1 MFKLMIVDDEP
12 EIRAHIK
19 SAIAWDKLSL
29 LLVAEA
35 GDADTAMES
44 AMLFQPQIVVMDICL
59 PGQDGLSLAA
69 ELMKQDPEIQILIIS
84 GYQDF
89 SYARKAMSIGVSS
102 YLTKPVVAKE
112 VNGALH
118 RIIDTFMA
126 RKREQQKMY
135 AVNRLLEQ
143 NTPMLQQWQLESL
156 LQGDTTDA
164 EQVRQQM
171 RLLDMELAGEY
182 CTALMVCGQKSG
194 ESTLDSGFQSATAKQ
209 YLEIK
214 LQEKGFRIYS
224 YFDDEKVLNILL
236 NHSTQIPE
244 ESLERLCIVLC
255 NEFKLYFGLQ
265 LHMGIGSTA
274 ENPGGIG
281 ASAKQARIA
290 LQHSLML
297 SEECVVSWFNIKE
310 TQSAALT
317 ATPQVNRRWLP
328 RVIEC
333 VREGREKALEE
344 TVDRLLGQLHS
355 QTQMHEFGVEFLGE
369 ISRQCSELGIY
380 LWNSIDYP
388 TAVRQMFA
396 CSDVEDFKQALMQLC
411 QQMTQLLSRQD
422 SDVNRYLVVKAR
434 KYMEENYAD
443 PELSLE
449 QVSGYVGLSRSYFCS
464 LFHKIEHKTFK
475 TYLMALRI
483 SHAKQMLTSTDKK
496 IYEISCEVGCSDAAY
511 FNRIFKRI
519 TGMTPLQYRNTGG
532 QERDI

>member
-19 SAIAWDKLSL
+19 SAIDWEKLSL

-69 ELMKQDPEIQILIIS
+69 ELIKQDPEVQILIIS
-84 GYQDF
+84 GFQDF
-89 SYARKAMSIGVSS
+89 SYAQKAMSIGVSAF
-102 YLTKPVVAKE
+102 LTKPVVAKD
-112 VNGALH
+112 VNSALQ
-118 RIIDTFMA
+118 RIIDTFMM
-126 RKREQQKMY
+126 RRTEQQKMY
-135 AVNRLLEQ
+135 AVHQVLEQ
-143 NTPMLQQWQLESL
+143 NRPMLQQWQLESL
-156 LQGDTTDA
+156 LQGDTIDA
-164 EQVRQQM
+164 EQVHQQM
-171 RLLDMELAGEY
+171 RLLDMELGGEY

-194 ESTLDSGFQSATAKQ
+194 DSTLDSGFQSATVKQ

-214 LQEKGFRIYS
+214 LQEAGFHIHS
-224 YFDDEKVLNILL
+224 YFDDEKVLNCLL
-236 NHSTQIPE
+236 SHSVRIPE
-244 ESLERLCIVLC
+244 ETLDSICITLQ
-255 NEFKLYFGLQ
+255 NELMLYFGHQ

-310 TQSAALT
+310 TQNAALT

-333 VREGREKALEE
+333 IREGREKSLEE
-344 TVDRLLGQLHS
+344 TVDQLLGQLHT
-355 QTQMHEFGVEFLGE
+355 QTQLREFGVEFLGE

-388 TAVRQMFA
+388 TAVRQLFA
-396 CSDVEDFKQALMQLC
+396 GVDAEEFKQSLMQLC
-411 QQMTQLLSRQD
+411 RQLTQLLSQQD
-422 SDVNRYLVVKAR
+422 FDANRYLVLKAR
-434 KYMEENYAD
+434 KFIEENYAD

-449 QVSGYVGLSRSYFCS
+449 QVSGYVGLSRSYFCA
-464 LFHKIEHKTFK
+464 LFHRVERKTFK
-475 TYLMALRI
+475 VYLMDLRI
-483 SHAKQMLTSTDKK
+483 RHAKRMLATTDKK
-496 IYEISCEVGCSDAAY
+496 IYEISCDVGCSDAAY
-511 FNRIFKRI
+511 FNRLFKRS
-519 TGMTPLQYRNTGG
+519 TGMTPLQYRNSGS
-532 QERDI
+532 RD